1 MPVAVAA
8 RQLDARVEAWYG
20 SALAVALLRE
30 EQRQLAPLLTRCRGV
45 RGLQLRPHVEA
56 PAALSGHLLQQV
68 VSLARAGAHWQG
80 DIAMPLDALA
90 FERESI
96 DLIVAL
102 HTLADAP
109 SRADLLLEYERV
121 LSAEGL
127 LLVVELNPW
136 SLFRWRWWR
145 RGPRAFGVGAC
156 ASALREAGFDLV
168 ARYAVGPA
176 LPLSRIERAAP
187 LGRYFPN
194 DVLRAGYVVLA
205 RKRAATA
212 TPTRARTRVRMQQ
225 PGMLSG

>member
-20 SALAVALLRE
+20 SAAAVALLRE
-30 EQRQLAPLLTRCRGV
+30 EQRQLAPLVTRCRGV
-45 RGLQLRPHVEA
+45 RGLQLRPHPDA

-68 VSLARAGAHWQG
+68 VSLARSGSQWQG
-80 DIAMPLDALA
+80 DVAMPLDALA
-90 FERESI
+90 LQRDSV

-109 SRADLLLEYERV
+109 SRIDLLLEYERV

-127 LLVVELNPW
+127 LVVVELNPW
-136 SLFRWRWWR
+136 SLFRSRWM
-145 RGPRAFGVGAC
+145 RGGPQAFGIGAC
-156 ASALREAGFDLV
+156 SAALRGGGFELV
-168 ARYAVGPA
+168 SRYAVGP
-176 LPLSRIERAAP
+176 LLSLAHPERATP

-194 DVLRAGYVVLA
+194 NVLRAGYVLLA
-205 RKRAATA
+205 RKRAATV
-212 TPTRARTRVRMQQ
+212 TPVRTRARVQLQ

>member
-20 SALAVALLRE
+20 SAAAVALLRE
-30 EQRQLAPLLTRCRGV
+30 EQRQLAPLVTRCRGV

-56 PAALSGHLLQQV
+56 PGALAGHLLQQV
-68 VSLARAGAHWQG
+68 VSLARSGSQWRG
-80 DIAMPLDALA
+80 DVAMPLDAFALQ
-90 FERESI
+90 RDSV

-136 SLFRWRWWR
+136 SLFRWRWMR
-145 RGPRAFGVGAC
+145 RGPHAFGMGAC
-156 ASALREAGFDLV
+156 ATALRNGGFELV
-168 ARYAVGPA
+168 SRYAVGPM
-176 LPLSRIERAAP
+176 LSLAHPEHAAP

-194 DVLRAGYVVLA
+194 NVLRAGYVLLA

-212 TPTRARTRVRMQQ
+212 TPVRSRARVQMQ